1 MFGSKKQDMKKDSSS
16 SPSTSGGS
24 NSIVFGT
31 KIEGNLTADSDI
43 RIDGE
48 IIGNLDCKG
57 KVILGP
63 DGKFQGEIKC
73 INAVLEGI
81 FTGNLFVKELL
92 NVRETAKVSGDIV
105 TDKLIVQSGAIY
117 NVTCRMGGQTLQ
129 KSKSEDKQPVIA
141 LKN

>member
-1 MFGSKKQDMKKDSSS
+1 MFSSKKQESKKDTSATGAS
-16 SPSTSGGS
+16 SGGS
-24 NSIVFGT
+24 NSIVSGT
-31 KIEGNLTADSDI
+31 KIEGNIVADSDI

-57 KVILGP
+57 KVILGT

-73 INAVLEGI
+73 INAVLEGT

-92 NVRETAKVSGDIV
+92 NVRETAKVNGDIV

-117 NVTCRMGGQTLQ
+117 NVSCRMGGQTLQ
-129 KSKSEDKQPVIA
+129 KSKIDQNQPVIA